1 MNKPDIDWQVVGQTI
16 AVAHEKKE
24 NKPDGDG
31 WFTSKQYVKELDV
44 NRTTARHRLKKCVD
58 QGLME
63 KHWDGRQNWYRVC

>member
-1 MNKPDIDWQVVGQTI
+1 MNKPDIDWHVVGQTI

-31 WFTSKQYVKELDV
+31 WFTVKQYIKELDV
-44 NRTTARHRLKKCVD
+44 NKTTAGDRLKKCVD